1 MAELKLIEIRDRKDF
16 YYWKIYKYGQFK
28 VIVDIDDNRCKIEA
42 EDENKN
48 FNILAIDKKPA
59 ILSFS
64 MAMVTSKNA
73 DKFLELVNQG
83 TELLKIIDE
92 RREEL
97 IKKETK

>member
-28 VIVDIDDNRCKIEA
+28 VIVDIGDNLCKIEA
-42 EDENKN
+42 EDENEN
-48 FNILAIDKKPA
+48 CNISAIDKNPA
-59 ILSFS
+59 TLSFPI
-64 MAMVTSKNA
+64 AVVTSKNA

>member
-28 VIVDIDDNRCKIEA
+28 VIVDIGDNLCKIEA

-48 FNILAIDKKPA
+48 CDILAIDKNPA
-59 ILSFS
+59 TLTFPI
-64 MAMVTSKNA
+64 AVVTSKNA
-73 DKFLELVNQG
+73 DKFLELVTQG

-92 RREEL
+92 CRDKL
-97 IKKETK
+97 IKKGE

>member
-28 VIVDIDDNRCKIEA
+28 IIVDIDDNRCKIEA
-42 EDENKN
+42 EDANKN
-48 FNILAIDKKPA
+48 CDILANDKDPA
-59 ILSFS
+59 ILSFPI
-64 MAMVTSKNA
+64 AVVTSKNA

>member
-1 MAELKLIEIRDRKDF
+1 MDNSIRCLIHRLR
-16 YYWKIYKYGQFK
+16 KIYKYGQFK
-28 VIVDIDDNRCKIEA
+28 VIVDIDNNLCKIEA
-42 EDENKN
+42 KDENEN
-48 FNILAIDKKPA
+48 CDILAIDKNPA
-59 ILSFS
+59 TLSFPI
-64 MAMVTSKNA
+64 AVVTSKNA